1 MKVSSP
7 SIPPTLFNFYCSI
20 MEILGHPCHWASGII
35 LWRGGN
41 EGSSLWIP
49 LICMEH
55 KYSLFDS
62 KTMYIYLNWDQ
73 VGMRDT
79 DGFPSLWSKA
89 MGSLLT
95 DKYKRLF
102 GGQIF
107 LHHPQTLEHQQFS
120 LISPPSSP
128 DKGYPSFISQANS
141 SMFSHDLIILPLFA
155 VLSLTI
161 FLLNIIFT
169 LFTGPLPGQI
179 CFQSQSSLLDIE
191 NNSSLHLLF
200 FQYFFSRSLS
210 PLTLPVLFV
219 YIYCLYC
226 DNRHCPFNPRILTLT
241 PRQVS

>member
-1 MKVSSP
+1 MNCPLNNEAMKMPSTRYTKGLPNVKFGPCETKISKPHISENSGIYNFHRNHWSKGSLMKVSSP

-20 MEILGHPCHWASGII
+20 MEILGHLCHWASGII

-107 LHHPQTLEHQQFS
+107 LHHPQTLEHQ
-120 LISPPSSP
+120 
-128 DKGYPSFISQANS
+128 
-141 SMFSHDLIILPLFA
+141 
-155 VLSLTI
+155 
-161 FLLNIIFT
+161 
-169 LFTGPLPGQI
+169 
-179 CFQSQSSLLDIE
+179 
-191 NNSSLHLLF
+191 
-200 FQYFFSRSLS
+200 
-210 PLTLPVLFV
+210 
-219 YIYCLYC
+219 
-226 DNRHCPFNPRILTLT
+226 
-241 PRQVS
+241 